1 MLIVRHNSS
10 VVKKADFP
18 PHFDLKLG
26 YIYCKIILPNCS
38 NDFFGVR
45 SEYAAR
51 GTGRHGFGL
60 RFCSLRCFAKLF
72 RRSIR
77 RMKKRE
83 ERKMGRTSNKDNKTQ
98 YQICRENMG
107 YSREK
112 ASEVLGWISADRIE
126 RIENGGFVP
135 RSDEV
140 LEMSRGYRNPNLCNY
155 YCAHECPIGQ
165 QYVPEIK
172 VKDLSRIVLEML
184 ASLNAMQKKQ
194 ERLIEITAD
203 GQISEDE
210 MIDFTGIQA
219 ELEKYP

>member
-1 MLIVRHNSS
+1 
-10 VVKKADFP
+10 
-18 PHFDLKLG
+18 
-26 YIYCKIILPNCS
+26 
-38 NDFFGVR
+38 
-45 SEYAAR
+45 
-51 GTGRHGFGL
+51 
-60 RFCSLRCFAKLF
+60 
-72 RRSIR
+72 
-77 RMKKRE
+77 
-83 ERKMGRTSNKDNKTQ
+83 MGRTSNKDNKTQ

-203 GQISEDE
+203 GKISEDE

-219 ELEKYP
+219 ELEKISVTVETLQFWFEQMVADGEIKLQKNYCEAEK

>member
-1 MLIVRHNSS
+1 
-10 VVKKADFP
+10 
-18 PHFDLKLG
+18 
-26 YIYCKIILPNCS
+26 
-38 NDFFGVR
+38 
-45 SEYAAR
+45 
-51 GTGRHGFGL
+51 
-60 RFCSLRCFAKLF
+60 
-72 RRSIR
+72 
-77 RMKKRE
+77 
-83 ERKMGRTSNKDNKTQ
+83 MGRTSNKDNKTQ

-203 GQISEDE
+203 
-210 MIDFTGIQA
+210 
-219 ELEKYP
+219 

>member
-1 MLIVRHNSS
+1 
-10 VVKKADFP
+10 
-18 PHFDLKLG
+18 
-26 YIYCKIILPNCS
+26 
-38 NDFFGVR
+38 
-45 SEYAAR
+45 
-51 GTGRHGFGL
+51 
-60 RFCSLRCFAKLF
+60 
-72 RRSIR
+72 
-77 RMKKRE
+77 
-83 ERKMGRTSNKDNKTQ
+83 MGRTSNKDNKTQ

-210 MIDFTGIQA
+210 MIDFVKLAYMKRETTFITPRTMIRDFIQILDVKCQNPDKGIRDILAAYKFAVDEEQSY
-219 ELEKYP
+219 EDVD